1 MINDKFTGIDNA
13 GYLLI
18 RDVLLIKWNAI
29 GGRVSTGTGIKTL
42 EIATCDKPALPA
54 TIDFP
59 LTFPSSSTT
68 WTPLLENE
76 MAANEQI
83 LF

>member
-1 MINDKFTGIDNA
+1 MS
-13 GYLLI
+13 
-18 RDVLLIKWNAI
+18 DVLLMKWNAI

-42 EIATCDKPALPA
+42 EMATCDKPALPA

-68 WTPLLENE
+68 WTPLLEFLKKVSKKE
-76 MAANEQI
+76 PIFYFWANSRVI
-83 LF
+83 RI